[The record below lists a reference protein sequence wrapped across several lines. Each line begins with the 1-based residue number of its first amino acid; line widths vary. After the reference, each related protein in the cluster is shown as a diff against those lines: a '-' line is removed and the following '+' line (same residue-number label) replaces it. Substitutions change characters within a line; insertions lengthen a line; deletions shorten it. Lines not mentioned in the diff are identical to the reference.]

1 MYRDTIADL
10 GRMIDA
16 LTLRRDT
23 LKRRL
28 DWRADRSFAKGN
40 ALADYTT
47 LPDDLPVPANDGAAD
62 QLPGRSTLA
71 LTLQT
76 SDGDH
81 VDLGDLGL
89 GRTVVY
95 PYPLTG
101 HPGADLPEGWDAIPG
116 ARGGGAPPR
125 RRSRVP
131 LQNSSLIGGRL
142 HQRGSVG
149 GAHGSAF

>member
-1 MYRDTIADL
+1 MSSLAVYRDTIADL

-47 LPDDLPVPANDGAAD
+47 LPDDLPVPADDGAAD
-62 QLPGRSTLA
+62 QLPGRSTPA

-76 SDGDH
+76 SDGIK
-81 VDLGDLGL
+81 
-89 GRTVVY
+89 R
-95 PYPLTG
+95 LT
-101 HPGADLPEGWDAIPG
+101 LE
-116 ARGGGAPPR
+116 
-125 RRSRVP
+125 
-131 LQNSSLIGGRL
+131 
-142 HQRGSVG
+142 
-149 GAHGSAF
+149 

>member
-1 MYRDTIADL
+1 MSSLAVYRDTIADL

-116 ARGGGAPPR
+116 ARGCSTEATH
-125 RRSRVP
+125 
-131 LQNSSLIGGRL
+131 SS
-142 HQRGSVG
+142 
-149 GAHGSAF
+149 SASEFIPDWRTLTSAR